1 MSDLAISDG
10 GMAMNSYA
18 QLHKMTDSVEIKKV
32 KNDLLRYCELDTFGM
47 VKILEK
53 MKSVV

>member
-1 MSDLAISDG
+1 MAISDG